1 MRRKENEK
9 DMITDRT
16 QNPKELDFE
25 QMLKEMNKGYNKK
38 SRSKKNRRRD
48 KK

>member
-25 QMLKEMNKGYNKK
+25 QMLKDMNKNKGK
-38 SRSKKNRRRD
+38 RGRSKKNTRRD
-48 KK
+48 K